1 MYVASMFLV
10 IAAGFPVS
18 STVIVV
24 AGLALAVI
32 VAVVAVFLLRS
43 GKNKGAKATGNGASN
58 WQPQNQPNQQ
68 AQAGWGQQGQ
78 AMGAAIQDNPW
89 GQPQQQQQGGWGQA
103 QPQQAQGEWGQPQ
116 AQPQQQGSWSQ
127 PQPQA
132 QPQQA
137 GDWGATQASWG
148 TESAQPQAA
157 SPWGGA
163 NNAQQPAP
171 GWNAPAA
178 NQWSAG
184 AGAQGAPNQNQQP
197 AWGASNPAPAT
208 SPWDNAG
215 QAQSAPQWG
224 QGGQGA
230 SQPAWDNAPAARQP
244 DSWGQQ
250 AGNPWENQGGS
261 SPSQPATGQSAPTAY
276 GAGSGASWNNQPNVG
291 NNGQAAADV
300 WGAPAG
306 NNAPPWQQ
314 PQQNSGGR
322 PDSFN
327 PDGDKTIL
335 RSASAPMAPQMAQG
349 MGMLGFVRVEE
360 GKEPGR
366 IYDIRKDS
374 LSIGRS
380 RESDIFLED
389 LAVSRLHASILNQ
402 GNGTYVLKDEG
413 SANGTK
419 VNGQLVSKYQTCP
432 LNENDKIQLG
442 QTILV
447 FNRR

>member
-1 MYVASMFLV
+1 MFLV
-10 IAAGFPVS
+10 IAAVFPVS

-43 GKNKGAKATGNGASN
+43 GKNKGAKAAGNGASS
-58 WQPQNQPNQQ
+58 WQPQNQQNQQ
-68 AQAGWGQQGQ
+68 AQGAWGQQG
-78 AMGAAIQDNPW
+78 MGAPAQDNS
-89 GQPQQQQQGGWGQA
+89 
-103 QPQQAQGEWGQPQ
+103 WGQPQ
-116 AQPQQQGSWSQ
+116 AQQQAQGAWGQ
-127 PQPQA
+127 PQS
-132 QPQQA
+132 QQA
-137 GDWGATQASWG
+137 GAWGQPQSQQAGEWGATQASWG
-148 TESAQPQAA
+148 TENAQPQST
-157 SPWGGA
+157 SPWGNA
-163 NNAQQPAP
+163 NNAQQQAP
-171 GWNAPAA
+171 NWGAPAA
-178 NQWSAG
+178 NQWG
-184 AGAQGAPNQNQQP
+184 AGGMQGTPNQNQQP

-215 QAQSAPQWG
+215 QAQNAPQWG
-224 QGGQGA
+224 QSGQGA
-230 SQPAWDNAPAARQP
+230 SQPSWDNAPVARQP
-244 DSWGQQ
+244 DPWGQQ
-250 AGNPWENQGGS
+250 SGNPWDNQANS
-261 SPSQPATGQSAPTAY
+261 APSQPMSGQSAPTAY
-276 GAGSGASWNNQPNVG
+276 GGGSGPSWGNQPSFG
-291 NNGQAAADV
+291 NNAGQATADA

-314 PQQNSGGR
+314 QQQNSGGQ
-322 PDSFN
+322 PDPFAN

-432 LNENDKIQLG
+432 LNEGDKIQLG

-447 FNRR
+447 FNKR